1 MDSPV
6 LKVSLY
12 KRNETDSLGGYSLT
26 PLDLTNIFS
35 ADVRAGIETTKD
47 TFTLRMPN
55 DLSLTT
61 GSFNLQAD
69 STVRSPND
77 IKIGD
82 LCEISAYDA
91 IIGRSA
97 NTNDE
102 LIISGNINSFDHNQA
117 EEDSYVTFKGVNR
130 SEALLQGYALGTYD
144 KAMSTNTTPVII
156 VDVISRLRKYG
167 QVGLDK
173 RIYAALDSEYIYDR
187 EYGIEPIKY
196 PTGITGSV
204 GNIKSTKVD
213 GDAFKEIT
221 YKKIWQPTYKIVEDL
236 SLVENTGDEK
246 AGAYLCYIKNTPVLP
261 DVKGILRTTTINEL
275 VWQPVSLIV
284 GSALTRGTNYS
295 TITSVKDVFDVKNIL
310 IIKAGTDLEG
320 DGITAFALNTESV
333 GQYGPRFGYLALPN
347 TVDKIIS
354 EEKRVTDENT
364 SIGSVWGT
372 NRYPEKVYD
381 LDDDWD
387 FHFEARSTDYPYNV
401 TGAYAHSDGGKKD
414 FNDKI
419 KLEAK
424 AQARIAGNNLVQAL
438 GSPRFKANI
447 ELIHGSVGSY
457 QMGDLVLV
465 VDSSVGWW
473 NTVSNPGKKLRV
485 HDVQHS
491 FGNEWVTTLYLEE
504 DEESVKSKYTV
515 E

>member
-12 KRNETDSLGGYSLT
+12 KRNETDSLGGYSLI

-55 DLSLTT
+55 DLILTT

-130 SEALLQGYALGTYD
+130 TEALLQGYALGTYD
-144 KAMSTNTTPVII
+144 VVTTTNKSPII
-156 VDVISRLRKYG
+156 ITEIIKRLRHYA

-173 RIYAALDSEYIYDR
+173 RIYAALDNAYIYD
-187 EYGIEPIKY
+187 EEIGINSTTY
-196 PTGITGSV
+196 PTGITGSY
-204 GNIKSTKVD
+204 GNIASAKVN
-213 GDAFKEIT
+213 GEAFKEIT
-221 YKKIWQPTYKIVEDL
+221 YKKIWQPTYKIIEDL
-236 SLVENTGDEK
+236 STVENTGDED
-246 AGAYLCYIKNTPVLP
+246 AGAYLCYIKNTPVIP
-261 DVKGILRTTTINEL
+261 DVKGILRTITINEL
-275 VWQPVSLIV
+275 VWKPVSLIV
-284 GSALTRGTNYS
+284 GSTLTRGTNYS

-333 GQYGPRFGYLALPN
+333 GQYGPRFGYLASPN

-354 EEKRVTDENT
+354 EEKRVTGSE
-364 SIGSVWGT
+364 SLIGSEWGT
-372 NRYPEKVYD
+372 DRYPSVVSAGS
-381 LDDDWD
+381 DWD
-387 FHFEARSTDYPYNV
+387 FHFYSRATTYPYNT
-401 TGAYAHSDGGKKD
+401 TGAYAQSTSGKKS
-414 FNDKI
+414 FNEVI
-419 KLEAK
+419 RTEAK
-424 AQARIAGNNLVQAL
+424 AQARITGNELVQTL
-438 GSPRFKANI
+438 GSPRFKATV

-473 NTVSNPGKKLRV
+473 NTVANPGKKLRV